1 MTITLITLGVFF
13 YLQDKDPATASNIG
27 WLPLT
32 SLCIYI
38 IAFALGF
45 GPIPWLMMS
54 EVCSKEIGAIV
65 SPLSGAFNWSLAFII
80 TVTFTSIKEAIGIG
94 QTFWIYAGFS
104 LVGTIFVF
112 LVVPETKGKSM
123 ADIQR
128 LLSGEKTI
136 K

>member
-1 MTITLITLGVFF
+1 MTLTLTAIGVFF
-13 YLQDKDPATASNIG
+13 YIQDTDPETAQNIG

-45 GPIPWLMMS
+45 GPLPWLIMS
-54 EVCSKEIGAIV
+54 EVMPKDLNTIA
-65 SPLSGAFNWSLAFII
+65 SPITAAFNWSLAFLI
-80 TVTFTSIKEAIGIG
+80 TATFNTISDGIGIG
-94 QTFWIYAGFS
+94 QTFWIFAALS
-104 LVGTIFVF
+104 LLGTIFVF

-128 LLSGEKTI
+128 MLSGEKSI
-136 K
+136 N